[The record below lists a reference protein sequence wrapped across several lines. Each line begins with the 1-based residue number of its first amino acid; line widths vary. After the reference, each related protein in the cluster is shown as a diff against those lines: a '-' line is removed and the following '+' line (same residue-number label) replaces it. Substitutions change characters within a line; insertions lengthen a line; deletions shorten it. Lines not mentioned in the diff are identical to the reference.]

1 LPSEPSNDLFTSL
14 FVPDLLREAVS
25 GRAWLQAMLD
35 TERAYAAATAR
46 AGVIPADTAERIAA
60 ACDPDGFE
68 VAQIAVEGRRVANP
82 AEPLV
87 RALRKTVG
95 GEDAQYV
102 HYGASSQDVVDTA
115 AMLVARRSLDLIL
128 GDLDADAAACAR
140 LADAHRA
147 TIVPARTL
155 LQQAVPTTFGLK
167 AASWLVGVVEAR
179 QRLEAVRRERL
190 AVQLGGAGGTLA
202 ALGTRGAEVMRLLAE
217 ELGLAE
223 PTIPWHAL
231 RGRIAELGAALDL
244 AAAACAKIARDV
256 TLLAQTEVGE
266 VSTGDD
272 GRSSTMP
279 HKRNPASALLAVAC
293 ARHAHAQAGILT
305 ASVVQEHER
314 GAGAWQ
320 AEWEALSG
328 ALAFAGGAA
337 AGTRAMLEGLRV
349 DEERM
354 RRNLVEPALAE
365 RAAFLLAE
373 RLGLPEAQEAVSSGG
388 SIREVLTQHLS
399 PAEVESALDPAGYL
413 GSADVFV
420 DRALGL
426 YRSELG

>member
-1 LPSEPSNDLFTSL
+1 LPSDELFATL
-14 FVPDLLREAVS
+14 FVPDSVREAVS

-35 TERAYAAATAR
+35 TERAYSAAAAR
-46 AGVIPADTAERIAA
+46 AGLIPAGAAERIAT
-60 ACDPDGFE
+60 ACDADRFDID
-68 VAQIAVEGRRVANP
+68 QIAVEGRRVANP

-95 GEDAQYV
+95 GDEAQYV
-102 HYGASSQDVVDTA
+102 HYGAASQDVVDTA
-115 AMLVARRSLDLIL
+115 AMLVARRSLELIL
-128 GDLDADAAACAR
+128 GELDAVAASCAR
-140 LADAHRA
+140 LAETHRR

-179 QRLEAVRRERL
+179 RSLAAIREDRL

-202 ALGTRGAEVMRLLAE
+202 ALGERGAEVMRLFAE
-217 ELGLAE
+217 ELELAE
-223 PTIPWHAL
+223 PTIPWHAV
-231 RGRIAELGAALDL
+231 RGRIAELAGALDV
-244 AAAACAKIARDV
+244 AAGACAKIARDV
-256 TLLAQTEVGE
+256 TLFAQTEVAE
-266 VSTGDD
+266 VATGDD

-279 HKRNPASALLAVAC
+279 HKRNPASALLALAC
-293 ARHAHAQAGILT
+293 ARHVHAQAGVLT
-305 ASVVQEHER
+305 AAVVQEHER

-337 AGTRAMLEGLRV
+337 AGTRATLEGLRV

-388 SIREVLTQHLS
+388 SVRDVLAAHLS

-420 DRALGL
+420 DRALEL
-426 YRSELG
+426 YRREIA

>member
-1 LPSEPSNDLFTSL
+1 LPSDELFASL
-14 FVPDLLREAVS
+14 FVPDSVREAVS

-35 TERAYAAATAR
+35 TERAYAAAVAR
-46 AGVIPADTAERIAA
+46 AGVIPGAAAERIAA
-60 ACDPDGFE
+60 ACDVDRFD
-68 VAQIAVEGRRVANP
+68 VDQIAVEGRRVANP

-87 RALRKTVG
+87 RALRKEVG
-95 GEDAQYV
+95 DDDATYV
-102 HYGASSQDVVDTA
+102 HWGAASQDIVDTA

-128 GDLDADAAACAR
+128 AELDAVADQCAA
-140 LADAHRA
+140 LADRHRG
-147 TIVPARTL
+147 TIVAARTL

-179 QRLEAVRRERL
+179 AVVSAVRRDRL

-202 ALGTRGAEVMRLLAE
+202 ALGERGAEVMRFLAE
-217 ELGLAE
+217 ELALAE
-223 PTIPWHAL
+223 PVIPWHAL
-231 RGRIAELGAALDL
+231 RGRVAELGAALDL
-244 AAAACAKIARDV
+244 AAGACAKIALDV
-256 TLLAQTEVGE
+256 TLLAQTEVAE
-266 VSTGDD
+266 VATADD

-279 HKRNPASALLAVAC
+279 QKRNPASALLALAC
-293 ARHAHAQAGILT
+293 ARHVRAEAGVLT

-314 GAGAWQ
+314 AVGAWQ

-337 AGTRAMLEGLRV
+337 AGTRATLEGLRV

-354 RRNLVEPALAE
+354 RSNLGEAALSE

-373 RLGLPEAQEAVSSGG
+373 RVGLLEAQQTMSSGP
-388 SIREVLTQHLS
+388 SVRDILAEHLS
-399 PAEVESALDPAGYL
+399 PAEVDSALDPSGYL

-420 DRALGL
+420 DRALEL
-426 YRSELG
+426 YRRELA

>member
-1 LPSEPSNDLFTSL
+1 
-14 FVPDLLREAVS
+14 
-25 GRAWLQAMLD
+25 MLD
-35 TERAYAAATAR
+35 TERAYAAAAAR

-60 ACDPDGFE
+60 ACDADGFD

-102 HYGASSQDVVDTA
+102 HYGAASQDVVDTA

-128 GDLDADAAACAR
+128 GDLDAVAAACAR

-147 TIVPARTL
+147 TIIPARTL

-217 ELGLAE
+217 ELGLVE

-266 VSTGDD
+266 ASTGDD

-279 HKRNPASALLAVAC
+279 HKRNPASALLALAC
-293 ARHAHAQAGILT
+293 AHHAHAQAGILT

-337 AGTRAMLEGLRV
+337 AGSRAMLEGLRV

-373 RLGLPEAQEAVSSGG
+373 RLGLPGAQEAVSSGG
-388 SIREVLTQHLS
+388 SIRDVLAQHLS

-420 DRALGL
+420 DRALRL